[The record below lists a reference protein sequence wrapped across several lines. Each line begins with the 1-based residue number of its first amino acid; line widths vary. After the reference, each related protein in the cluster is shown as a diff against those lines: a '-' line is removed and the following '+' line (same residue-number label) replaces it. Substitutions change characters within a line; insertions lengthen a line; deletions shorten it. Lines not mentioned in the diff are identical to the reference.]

1 MAAGERAE
9 LAAGDVVQ
17 VGGTRLRVRRAADAL
32 AAERRWVPEASGS
45 VRTVLVLAL
54 LFSVWN
60 AAELWLR
67 DDPGGR
73 FTDYL
78 PVLIGAP
85 IAVAIWAGF
94 WSVGSKLIRHRF
106 DFWSHT
112 VIALVASLA
121 MGAAALVLPVFAF
134 ASGWAWP
141 SRIGPLVV
149 AAIGWS
155 AVGAHIGRLLPGRPR
170 VLAAV
175 MASLF
180 VVGLGLYTFHNYETQ
195 DRVFPELYVAT
206 LAPPALRVA
215 PTVSTARF
223 VDEARALKAVLEAH
237 IADDDAGRA
246 TTDAGRLTRAASDAR
261 RRSRRLEH
269 AALQALDGE
278 ARRVGHRHH
287 RHHAG
292 LHGIGDDEVGGVG
305 DAAGHVQADHE
316 QALRPHLAH
325 GVLDLAAHQ
334 RAGQHERA
342 GARQA
347 GHGAHGFGQRLLA
360 DQRDG
365 VDRDVL
371 AADVVAVGLGDRA
384 DRHLADLRAAAHDD
398 DPLAVDPLERRRHL
412 EAADD
417 RQRPQLRRPAR
428 RCPRRSISR

>member
-1 MAAGERAE
+1 MDQDLDGAVTVDAILGVVDVLDRDGRARVTLPIRRWPVTIGRAITCDIVLDDPYVAPQHATLSEHDGGLQLTVGDTVNGAWLRKRRLAAGERTE

-17 VGGTRLRVRRAADAL
+17 VGGTRLRVRRAADAV

-73 FTDYL
+73 LTDYL

-94 WSVGSKLIRHRF
+94 WSVGSKLTRHRF
-106 DFWSHT
+106 DFWSHSA
-112 VIALVASLA
+112 IALLASLA
-121 MGAAALVLPVFAF
+121 MGVAAMLLPVFAF
-134 ASGWAWP
+134 TSGWSWP

-149 AAIGWS
+149 AAIAWS

-206 LAPPALRVA
+206 LAPPALRLA

-237 IADDDAGRA
+237 IADDDRPGR
-246 TTDAGRLTRAASDAR
+246 SD
-261 RRSRRLEH
+261 
-269 AALQALDGE
+269 D
-278 ARRVGHRHH
+278 
-287 RHHAG
+287 
-292 LHGIGDDEVGGVG
+292 
-305 DAAGHVQADHE
+305 
-316 QALRPHLAH
+316 
-325 GVLDLAAHQ
+325 
-334 RAGQHERA
+334 
-342 GARQA
+342 
-347 GHGAHGFGQRLLA
+347 
-360 DQRDG
+360 
-365 VDRDVL
+365 
-371 AADVVAVGLGDRA
+371 
-384 DRHLADLRAAAHDD
+384 
-398 DPLAVDPLERRRHL
+398 
-412 EAADD
+412 
-417 RQRPQLRRPAR
+417 
-428 RCPRRSISR
+428 